1 MGSKLPDDLHEWVS
15 FDDTKEARTWVFD
28 VTFLTS
34 NWSCIFGQGCQGVL
48 TGPAEDLVQGCCSY
62 GAHFIDDADVAKV
75 EGWAATLSDEEWQ
88 FKSKAKRGITKTDRD
103 GSVTTRL
110 VDDACIFLNRPDFH
124 AGAGCALHY
133 AAMRRGT
140 SYVAMKPDV
149 CWQLPLRR
157 EESVS
162 ETGHVTTTIKQW
174 DRSGWGEGGND
185 FHWWC
190 TQDDTRAFVGKTRVV
205 DSMRDELVAMV
216 GDETYTDLLAY
227 MDARATAPKPALLP
241 HPVRRIPGA

>member
-1 MGSKLPDDLHEWVS
+1 MGSTLPNDLHEWVS

-48 TGPAEDLVQGCCSY
+48 TGPAEELIQGCCSY

-88 FKSKAKRGITKTDRD
+88 FKAKAKRGITKTDRD

-110 VDDACIFLNRPDFH
+110 IDDACIFLNRPDFH

-133 AAMRRGT
+133 AAIRRGT
-140 SYVAMKPDV
+140 SYVAMKPEV

-157 EESVS
+157 EESVDDN
-162 ETGHVTTTIKQW
+162 GHVTTTIKQW
-174 DRSGWGEGGND
+174 DRSGWGEGGAA

-190 TQDDTRAFVGKTRVV
+190 TEDPAAFSGT
-205 DSMRDELVAMV
+205 DSVFATMKEELTEMV
-216 GDETYTDLLAY
+216 GAKVYERLGLYLQERVLRRTPIA
-227 MDARATAPKPALLP
+227 
-241 HPVRRIPGA
+241 HPTVRQRRQSS